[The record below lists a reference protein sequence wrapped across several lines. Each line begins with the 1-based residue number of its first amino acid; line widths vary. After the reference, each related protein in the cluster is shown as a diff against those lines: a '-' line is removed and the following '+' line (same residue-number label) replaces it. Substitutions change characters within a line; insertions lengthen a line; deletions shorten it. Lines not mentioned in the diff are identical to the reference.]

1 MRKDYKMYYDVYY
14 WENLEQYFNEFIN
27 FSTKPKEKEL
37 DPSYVFDEDKSVKWN
52 RAEVAKHN
60 QERNNEI
67 EKLINHKNKLW
78 NTFVLQL
85 FSNIKHEFGLKQ
97 TYDVLLNSIFIGIME
112 SLGLYDDYDD
122 YDESDITMIVPDIDS
137 QDAEQV
143 VKLMYNTIYRLS
155 NSNFGKS
162 ESKKDS

>member
-1 MRKDYKMYYDVYY
+1 MYYDVYY
-14 WENLEQYFNEFIN
+14 WENLEQYFNKFIN
-27 FSTKPKEKEL
+27 FSTNPKEKEL
-37 DPSYVFDEDKSVKWN
+37 DPNYVFGEDKSVKWN

-60 QERNNEI
+60 QKRNDEI
-67 EKLINHKNKLW
+67 EKLINQKNKLW
-78 NTFVLQL
+78 NTFVSQL

-112 SLGLYDDYDD
+112 SLGLYDDYDE
-122 YDESDITMIVPDIDS
+122 YDITTVFSNIDS

-143 VKLMYNTIYRLS
+143 VKLMYNITYNLS

>member
-14 WENLEQYFNEFIN
+14 WENLEQYFDEFIN
-27 FSTKPKEKEL
+27 FSNKPKEKEL
-37 DPSYVFDEDKSVKWN
+37 DPNYVFDEDKSVKWN
-52 RAEVAKHN
+52 RTEVAKHN

-78 NTFVLQL
+78 NTFVSKL

-97 TYDVLLNSIFIGIME
+97 TYDILLNSIFIGIME
-112 SLGLYDDYDD
+112 SLGLYDDYDE
-122 YDESDITMIVPDIDS
+122 YDITTVFPNIDS

-143 VKLMYNTIYRLS
+143 VKLMYNITYRLN

>member
-1 MRKDYKMYYDVYY
+1 MYYDVYY
-14 WENLEQYFNEFIN
+14 WENLKQYFNEFIN
-27 FSTKPKEKEL
+27 FSTNPKEKEL
-37 DPSYVFDEDKSVKWN
+37 ELNYVFDEDKSVKWN
-52 RAEVAKHN
+52 RAEVVKHN
-60 QERNNEI
+60 QKRNDEI
-67 EKLINHKNKLW
+67 EKLINYKNKLW
-78 NTFVLQL
+78 NTFVSQL
-85 FSNIKHEFGLKQ
+85 FSNIKHEFGLNK

-122 YDESDITMIVPDIDS
+122 YDDYDESDITMIVPYIDS

>member
-1 MRKDYKMYYDVYY
+1 MYYDVYY

-27 FSTKPKEKEL
+27 FSTKPKEQEL

-52 RAEVAKHN
+52 RTEVAKHN
-60 QERNNEI
+60 QKRNDEI

-78 NTFVLQL
+78 NTFVSKL

-112 SLGLYDDYDD
+112 SLGLYDDYDE
-122 YDESDITMIVPDIDS
+122 YDITITFPNIDS